1 MTGLEVAVLLP
12 CLASVKILSSAPT
25 NKKLLEHF
33 ERCPPLSQF
42 SLVLCVRECVML
54 CSTFVGSVRLSSHCW
69 IEFLASGDRKSGFVV
84 FQLKSIM
91 KRKVE
96 GED

>member
-1 MTGLEVAVLLP
+1 
-12 CLASVKILSSAPT
+12 
-25 NKKLLEHF
+25 
-33 ERCPPLSQF
+33 
-42 SLVLCVRECVML
+42 ML

-84 FQLKSIM
+84 FVVFQLKSII
-91 KRKVE
+91 KGKVE